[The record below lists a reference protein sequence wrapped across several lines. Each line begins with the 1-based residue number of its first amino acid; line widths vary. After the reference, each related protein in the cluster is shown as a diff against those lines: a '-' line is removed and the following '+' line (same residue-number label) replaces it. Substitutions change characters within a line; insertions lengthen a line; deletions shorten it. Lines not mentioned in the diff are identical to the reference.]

1 MKQKTKSASFVSIL
15 TVRPS
20 EECSGKRWRFCTF
33 LDYLVPSLRFPFHP
47 LLVLRTS
54 YDFFFLTIRLAV
66 HSPMEYGSQT
76 EHGSQNVRYY
86 PGICSR
92 KETASAIRS
101 LLSTLF
107 LFYNA
112 LSFSLSTPSPSFSP
126 PPPLSFPPSYFRLL
140 LLRCLLFS
148 NSLFP
153 QAGVL
158 FSVLRFRF
166 IRFAA
171 SFM

>member
-1 MKQKTKSASFVSIL
+1 MQLKTLA
-15 TVRPS
+15 
-20 EECSGKRWRFCTF
+20 FCTF

-54 YDFFFLTIRLAV
+54 YNSLFLTIRLAV
-66 HSPMEYGSQT
+66 HSQMEYGSQT

-92 KETASAIRS
+92 KRNCITDTVFTFNIIFVLRC
-101 LLSTLF
+101 
-107 LFYNA
+107 
-112 LSFSLSTPSPSFSP
+112 SLSTPPPSLFSS
-126 PPPLSFPPSYFRLL
+126 PLSSSPSYFRLL
-140 LLRCLLFS
+140 LRSCLVFS

-153 QAGVL
+153 QTGLL

-166 IRFAA
+166 IRFTA